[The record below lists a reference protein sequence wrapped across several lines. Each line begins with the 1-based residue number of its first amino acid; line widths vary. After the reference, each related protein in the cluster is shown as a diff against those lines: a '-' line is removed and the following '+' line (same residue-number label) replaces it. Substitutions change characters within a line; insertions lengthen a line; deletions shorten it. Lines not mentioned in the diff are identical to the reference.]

1 VGGFDW
7 IIAAIFLVSV
17 LLGIMRGFIKE
28 SLSIISWIVAIW
40 LAMTFCVQVGDFLG
54 QYIEIP
60 NLKFRKWAG
69 FSLIFIGT
77 LFLFALVSYIII
89 KVFVRGPIK
98 GTDRVLGIGFGALR
112 AAAIVVAIV
121 IVTRGLGM
129 ENSDWWKN
137 AQYLSRFVPFA
148 NYVEAL
154 MPKDW
159 QSDPESGETLQDKAI
174 KKTLESLPAPSAT
187 ET

>member
-17 LLGIMRGFIKE
+17 LVGIMRGFIKE

-40 LAMTFCVQVGDFLG
+40 LAMTFCVQAGDFVG

-77 LFLFALVSYIII
+77 LFLFAFASYVIT
-89 KVFVRGPIK
+89 KLFVRGPIK
-98 GTDRVLGIGFGALR
+98 GTDRVLGIGFGAVR
-112 AAAIVVAIV
+112 AAAIVVAVV

-137 AQYLSRFVPFA
+137 SQYLSKFVPFA
-148 NYVEAL
+148 DYVEAL

-159 QSDPESGETLQDKAI
+159 QSDPQSDETLKDKAI
-174 KKTLESLPAPSAT
+174 KKTLENLPISSTT